1 MVSSNSLASSIK
13 AKKDKVKDL
22 NGATMKRRRNVSS
35 YTSDTADIADQA
47 WTNIRS
53 IAALDF
59 VAEAVTILVDTDV

>member
-1 MVSSNSLASSIK
+1 MK

-35 YTSDTADIADQA
+35 YTSDTADITDQT

>member
-1 MVSSNSLASSIK
+1 MYSSSTPRALHLSMVSSNSLASSMK

-47 WTNIRS
+47 
-53 IAALDF
+53 
-59 VAEAVTILVDTDV
+59 

>member
-1 MVSSNSLASSIK
+1 MK

-47 WTNIRS
+47 WTNIWS

-59 VAEAVTILVDTDV
+59 VAEAVSILVDTDV